1 MAVILRPGT
10 LADAESCGVVGFEAF
25 KAISSQHNFP
35 WDFPS
40 PEIAVGLMKTLLSHR
55 GFYSVV
61 AETDGAIVGSNFVDE
76 RGVIAG
82 IGPISVAP
90 TAQNRS
96 IGRRL
101 MLAILDREAERRV
114 AGVRLLQS
122 AYHNRSLCLYA
133 KLGFESREPCS
144 KMEGPRLGIRLPGY
158 EVRPATTAD
167 LAACNT

>member
-10 LADAESCGVVGFEAF
+10 LADAESCGVVAFEAF

-40 PEIAVGLMKTLLSHR
+40 PDVAVGLMKTLLSHR

-61 AETDGAIVGSNFVDE
+61 AEQDGATVGSNFVDE

-90 TAQNRS
+90 AVQ
-96 IGRRL
+96 
-101 MLAILDREAERRV
+101 DR
-114 AGVRLLQS
+114 
-122 AYHNRSLCLYA
+122 
-133 KLGFESREPCS
+133 KLGHRRPLDARSFAGMTPRQGGYQMSEP
-144 KMEGPRLGIRLPGY
+144 Y
-158 EVRPATTAD
+158 H
-167 LAACNT
+167 